1 LPGRSIGIAGLIV
14 RIRAVLGT
22 VGILLGIVGV
32 ASSLTVT
39 PARAEV
45 IFERMEVTLGQPITG
60 WLHGDIDRDGDSDL
74 LFLHQRDVIG
84 APTHTATLILQNPT
98 GRYDFPGRQVF
109 GLQDSGGVY
118 ELADVAAGSHLEL
131 VQVSRTGVRYFEF
144 IGEHFDTVPK
154 VLFEPAREPDLPVV
168 SEPRAWD
175 CGWPIFPNG
184 KESLTIPFVDRLE
197 IWTADQSGRYSLAH
211 TFTSLTLD
219 DQGSSG
225 LGTAFTYA
233 LPTVMGGVSPT
244 DLELFVRSGQ
254 RWHGFRRSGLDK
266 VDFESHVAFGCM
278 ANAPIPYSG
287 LGRQFDA
294 GALMIDL
301 NNDGALDAVR
311 WNSPGSLNQTRF
323 EAEIYFGPI
332 RNGLPTTPHSQI
344 SVEGVAG
351 FPEFG
356 DFNGDGRLDMVVC
369 AMEVA
374 PLATAKVFVM
384 KKVKL
389 YLLGFRQRT
398 DNTFSVVRDVSLDFD
413 YRLDF
418 DDPAPVTGP
427 LIKVVG
433 DLDGNGT
440 DDLIVQTGE
449 DRIAIYPGDSEELL
463 ADSPQRLTCDK
474 AIAIDAL
481 DLDGDG
487 RADMFLVHA
496 SLPKSQR
503 ITALLTR

>member
-1 LPGRSIGIAGLIV
+1 
-14 RIRAVLGT
+14 
-22 VGILLGIVGV
+22 
-32 ASSLTVT
+32 
-39 PARAEV
+39 
-45 IFERMEVTLGQPITG
+45 MEVTLAHPITG
-60 WLHGDIDRDGDSDL
+60 WLHGDINRDGDSDL
-74 LFLHQRDVIG
+74 LLLHQRNGLG
-84 APTHTATLILQNPT
+84 APTHAATFVRQNPT

-118 ELADVAAGSHLEL
+118 EMADVAGNAVLEL
-131 VQVSRTGVRYFEF
+131 VQISRTGVRYFEF

-154 VLFEPAREPDLPVV
+154 ILFEPAHEPDLPVV

-184 KESLTIPFVDRLE
+184 KESITIPFVDQLE
-197 IWTADQSGRYSLAH
+197 IWTANQSGRYSLAH
-211 TFTSLTLD
+211 TFASLTLD
-219 DQGSSG
+219 DQGSGG

-233 LPTVMGGVSPT
+233 LPSVMSGVSPT
-244 DLELFVRSGQ
+244 DLELFVRSGR

-266 VDFESHVAFGCM
+266 VDFESHVSFGCV
-278 ANAPIPYSG
+278 ATAPAPYSG
-287 LGRQFDA
+287 LGRQFNA

-311 WNSPGSLNQTRF
+311 WNSPGSLNQTRY

-332 RNGLPTTPHSQI
+332 RSGLPTTPHAQI

-389 YLLGFRQRT
+389 YLLAFRQRP
-398 DNTFSVVRDVSLDFD
+398 DNTFSVVPDARLDFD
-413 YRLDF
+413 YRLNF
-418 DDPAPVTGP
+418 DDPAPVNGP
-427 LIKVVG
+427 LIRVIG

-449 DRIAIYPGDSEELL
+449 DRIAIYPGDAEQMLE
-463 ADSPQRLTCDK
+463 DSPQRLACDK
-474 AIAIDAL
+474 AIAIDTP

-487 RADMFLVHA
+487 RADIFLVHG
-496 SLPKSQR
+496 SSQTSQR